1 MQNVFEISTFASQ
14 KKTILTTINLI
25 IRCYYVVNLYNKFK
39 AINNYCLNLIC
50 KQVKRHYQLN
60 IFLMKK
66 NLLISITISALLFT
80 SCISQKKVAYFKD
93 IDATSA
99 ESINEEFTSQHEP
112 VLGNGDVLLIT
123 VSGLDP
129 LAVAPFNLP
138 LIMYSSPGI
147 DKIYS
152 SPTLQTFT
160 IEIDGTINFPVI
172 GVVKLAGLKKVE
184 AVSLIKSKLLPYL
197 KDPIVKI
204 EFMNFQVTVLG
215 EVNRPGR
222 YSVTDEKISLLDAL
236 GMAGDIT
243 IYGRRENIL
252 ITREINGKLEFK
264 RINLNSDELFK
275 SPYYYLK
282 QNDVIYI
289 EPSSVKTTASQN
301 IPLYLSTL
309 STIAA
314 ISTSVMFIL
323 K

>member
-1 MQNVFEISTFASQ
+1 
-14 KKTILTTINLI
+14 
-25 IRCYYVVNLYNKFK
+25 
-39 AINNYCLNLIC
+39 
-50 KQVKRHYQLN
+50 
-60 IFLMKK
+60 MKK
-66 NLLISITISALLFT
+66 NLLITITISALLFT
-80 SCISQKKVAYFKD
+80 GCISQKKVAYFKE

-99 ESINEEFTSQHEP
+99 EAINQQFTAQHEP

-138 LIMYSSPGI
+138 LVMYATPGS
-147 DKIYS
+147 DKIYA
-152 SPTLQTFT
+152 SPTLQTYT
-160 IEIDGTINFPVI
+160 IETDGTINFPVVGNLKI
-172 GVVKLAGLKKVE
+172 SGLKKTE
-184 AVSLIKSKLLPYL
+184 AVSLIKEKLLPYL

-222 YSVTDEKISLLDAL
+222 YTINDEKVSLLDAL

-252 ITREINGKLEFK
+252 ITREDKGKLEFQ

-282 QNDVIYI
+282 QNDIVYI

-314 ISTSVMFIL
+314 ISTSVMLIM

>member
-1 MQNVFEISTFASQ
+1 
-14 KKTILTTINLI
+14 
-25 IRCYYVVNLYNKFK
+25 
-39 AINNYCLNLIC
+39 
-50 KQVKRHYQLN
+50 
-60 IFLMKK
+60 MKK
-66 NLLISITISALLFT
+66 ILLITLTISALLFT
-80 SCISQKKVAYFKD
+80 GCISQEKVAYFKGV
-93 IDATSA
+93 DATSA
-99 ESINEEFTSQHEP
+99 EAINQEFKAQHEP
-112 VLGNGDVLLIT
+112 VLGKGDVLLIT

-138 LIMYSSPGI
+138 LVMYATPGN
-147 DKIYS
+147 DKINT
-152 SPTLQTFT
+152 SPTLQTYT
-160 IEIDGTINFPVI
+160 IETNGTINFPVVGI
-172 GVVKLAGLKKVE
+172 LKLTGLKKSE
-184 AVSLIKSKLLPYL
+184 AVSLIKEKLLPYL

-215 EVNRPGR
+215 EVNKPGR
-222 YSVTDEKISLLDAL
+222 YIINDEKVSLLDAL
-236 GMAGDIT
+236 GMAGDMT

-252 ITREINGKLEFK
+252 ITRESEGKLEFQ
-264 RINLNSDELFK
+264 RINLNSDELFR

-282 QNDVIYI
+282 QNDIVYI

>member
-1 MQNVFEISTFASQ
+1 
-14 KKTILTTINLI
+14 
-25 IRCYYVVNLYNKFK
+25 
-39 AINNYCLNLIC
+39 
-50 KQVKRHYQLN
+50 
-60 IFLMKK
+60 MKK
-66 NLLISITISALLFT
+66 ILLITITISALLFT
-80 SCISQKKVAYFKD
+80 SCISQKKVAYFKG

-99 ESINEEFTSQHEP
+99 EAINQQFIAQQEP
-112 VLGNGDVLLIT
+112 ILGNGDVLLIT

-138 LIMYSSPGI
+138 LVMYAAPGSE
-147 DKIYS
+147 KIYS

-160 IEIDGTINFPVI
+160 IETDGTINFPVI
-172 GVVKLAGLKKVE
+172 GTLKISGLKKTE
-184 AVSLIKSKLLPYL
+184 AVSLIKNKLLPYL

-222 YSVTDEKISLLDAL
+222 YNVTDEKISLLDAL

-243 IYGRRENIL
+243 IYGRRENVL
-252 ITREINGKLEFK
+252 LTREINGNLEFK
-264 RINLNSDELFK
+264 RINLNSDEIFK
-275 SPYYYLK
+275 SPYFYLK
-282 QNDVIYI
+282 QNDIIYV

-314 ISTSVMFIL
+314 ISTSVMFIF
-323 K
+323 KK